1 MIQEINYK
9 HMLGLIAFLFLV
21 LYVKD
26 LLNSPSSVNY
36 MKDKLYTFVVGSNNS
51 YINET
56 FSRVSILVFF
66 FKFYSI

>member
-9 HMLGLIAFLFLV
+9 HIIGLIAFCFLV

-36 MKDKLYTFVVGSNNS
+36 MKDKLYTFVVGSNSS

-56 FSRVSILVFF
+56 FSRVSILDIFL
-66 FKFYSI
+66 

>member
-9 HMLGLIAFLFLV
+9 HMIGLIAFLFLV

-66 FKFYSI
+66 FNFI